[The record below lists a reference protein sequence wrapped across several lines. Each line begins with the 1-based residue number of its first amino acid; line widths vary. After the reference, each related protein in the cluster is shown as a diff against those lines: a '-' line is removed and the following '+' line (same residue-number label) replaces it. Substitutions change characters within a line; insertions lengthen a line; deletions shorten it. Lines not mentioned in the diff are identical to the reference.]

1 VKRAAVPGL
10 LTGTAPTP
18 VGRKLGIRGTH
29 RLGDAPLFPA
39 PTDPDV
45 GYGPS
50 PTQIRIRPYGLAE
63 PGFAYAVENAQV
75 VEARLQLSVPTAD
88 PYRAWCELQTPF
100 LVDLSGAS
108 MDFYACLPGDG
119 IPFDSESLDPDNQ
132 QCTYQWSKADGT
144 LESNAV
150 DCGKYALCG
159 SGWSFGACSCSAT
172 ACTVHSEAF
181 SSATLDG
188 AIQDGGARLTGS
200 LVLADYRR
208 VTVRLHRQ

>member
-1 VKRAAVPGL
+1 MPGL

-18 VGRKLGIRGTH
+18 VGRKLGIRGKL

-50 PTQIRIRPYGLAE
+50 PRQIRIRPYALAE

-75 VEARLQLSVPTAD
+75 VDARLQLSVPTAS

-100 LVDLSGAS
+100 VVDLSDVP

-119 IPFDSESLDPDNQ
+119 IPFDSDSLDSDNQ

-144 LESNAV
+144 LEPNAV
-150 DCGKYALCG
+150 DCGKDALCG

-181 SSATLDG
+181 SSVKLDG
-188 AIQDGGARLTGS
+188 AIEGGGARLTGT
-200 LVLADYRR
+200 LVLADNRR
-208 VTVRLHRQ
+208 ATVRLQRQ